1 MHPQLM
7 AKLVF
12 YHEKLT
18 FEKVGV
24 NIYFCLFLKIKQ
36 NKKKTPKSDSYLKEK
51 HVCQKLNL
59 DFGV

>member
-1 MHPQLM
+1 M

-24 NIYFCLFLKIKQ
+24 NIYFCLFLKMKQ
-36 NKKKTPKSDSYLKEK
+36 NKKENPKIDS
-51 HVCQKLNL
+51 
-59 DFGV
+59 F

>member
-24 NIYFCLFLKIKQ
+24 RIYFYLFLKIKQ
-36 NKKKTPKSDSYLKEK
+36 NKKENPKIDS
-51 HVCQKLNL
+51 
-59 DFGV
+59 F